1 VSESHSD
8 TEARA
13 VDAALAELRR
23 IRRAATPYEWETL
36 QGEAIANARSAGA
49 TPEQVDDACAE
60 PGN

>member
-1 VSESHSD
+1 MSESHSD

-23 IRRAATPYEWETL
+23 LRRAATPPEWEAL
-36 QGEAIANARSAGA
+36 RKEAIAKARSAGA

-60 PGN
+60 PVN